1 MSESALSIVV
11 VPVVPAVPRES
22 FMYIARAPKE
32 NRNHNE
38 VECLF
43 VVANEVIIIIVAGVV
58 AAAAAAVR
66 PSLCSLLNYVRHL
79 YVHLFLYIHMYMVYR
94 DGRNLFVILLGL

>member
-1 MSESALSIVV
+1 MSESALSIV
-11 VPVVPAVPRES
+11 VVPAVPRES

-58 AAAAAAVR
+58 AAAAAAAVR

-79 YVHLFLYIHMYMVYR
+79 YVHLFSYIYIYVY
-94 DGRNLFVILLGL
+94 GI

>member
-1 MSESALSIVV
+1 
-11 VPVVPAVPRES
+11 
-22 FMYIARAPKE
+22 MYIARAPKE

-58 AAAAAAVR
+58 AAAVR
-66 PSLCSLLNYVRHL
+66 PSLFSMLNYVRHL
-79 YVHLFLYIHMYMVYR
+79 YVHLFHIYVY
-94 DGRNLFVILLGL
+94 GI